1 MKSYNN
7 QEVLL
12 KALQACRLGREVL
25 LKHYGHLEHIEEKL
39 HAGLV
44 SEADKES
51 EHVIKN
57 QLEKFFPETEFLGEE
72 ESYLTGTKVRSPATD
87 KARWILDP
95 LDGTTNYVHRFPI
108 FCISLGLE
116 FQGEIQVAVI
126 DVPMLNE
133 TYTAIRGGG
142 AFVNG
147 RPIHVSQSAAL
158 KDSLLATGFF
168 ADETGALD
176 EQLKIFSNLVRISR
190 GIRRPGAAAFDLC
203 MVARGVFDAFW
214 ERNLSPWDTAAGVLL
229 VKEAGGQVV
238 TYKGKTYDPYK
249 NSLMA
254 TNGKLTEAL
263 VKAVLPMLSEETH

>member
-95 LDGTTNYVHRFPI
+95 LDGTTNYVIVFR
-108 FCISLGLE
+108 
-116 FQGEIQVAVI
+116 
-126 DVPMLNE
+126 
-133 TYTAIRGGG
+133 
-142 AFVNG
+142 
-147 RPIHVSQSAAL
+147 
-158 KDSLLATGFF
+158 FF
-168 ADETGALD
+168 ASAWG
-176 EQLKIFSNLVRISR
+176 
-190 GIRRPGAAAFDLC
+190 
-203 MVARGVFDAFW
+203 
-214 ERNLSPWDTAAGVLL
+214 LSF
-229 VKEAGGQVV
+229 
-238 TYKGKTYDPYK
+238 
-249 NSLMA
+249 
-254 TNGKLTEAL
+254 
-263 VKAVLPMLSEETH
+263 KAKFRSP